1 VVVTADEGTKILVA
15 ARKAQVEI
23 RFGCASCRC
32 GTCAVKVLDG
42 SSLSLPRAEEIA
54 LLDRM
59 ALPLDGSVRL
69 ACQAR
74 LLGADVEVDLAFQLQ
89 YDPDVGFGEEL
100 QDEDEE
106 DEDVDEDAKKQ

>member
-1 VVVTADEGTKILVA
+1 MVVTADEGTKILVA
-15 ARKAQVEI
+15 ARKASVEI

-32 GTCAVKVLDG
+32 GTCAIKVLEG
-42 SSLSLPRAEEIA
+42 GSLSSPRAEELA
-54 LLDRM
+54 LLKRM

-89 YDPDVGFGEEL
+89 YDPDQGLGEDME
-100 QDEDEE
+100 DDDDEE
-106 DEDVDEDAKKQ
+106 DEG